1 MLEPYDFSTVC
12 IMLVDLLTGSERATK
27 ENSLSDELKF

>member
-12 IMLVDLLTGSERATK
+12 IMLVDLLTGSERAMK
-27 ENSLSDELKF
+27 DNSLPDELEF